1 MNEELHAVI
10 CHVYDEVSLL
20 DRLEIDMETLV
31 TILWPK
37 IEEHITDIED
47 DLAEAGAYDDE

>member
-10 CHVYDEVSLL
+10 CHVYDETTLL

-31 TILWPK
+31 TILTPQ
-37 IEEHITDIED
+37 IEERLNDIQD
-47 DLAEAGAYDDE
+47 DLSEAGAYDGL